1 MRDDLDDGWA
11 ARPLEFVRK
20 RGQTKL
26 VPKDLGGEPLDRLI
40 GPPMEMRTFLR
51 LAVAL
56 SGALCRLHE
65 RGLIHKDIK
74 PANVLVSSATDQVV
88 LSFIL
93 LVLRAHHRYR
103 VVIGV
108 GGRASSMGR
117 RERFSRGNS
126 D

>member
-1 MRDDLDDGWA
+1 MMGGRHDRWSSCASAGKPNSCLRTWGASRLTDLS
-11 ARPLEFVRK
+11 VRS
-20 RGQTKL
+20 
-26 VPKDLGGEPLDRLI
+26 
-40 GPPMEMRTFLR
+40 MEMRTFLR

-56 SGALCRLHE
+56 SAALCRLYE